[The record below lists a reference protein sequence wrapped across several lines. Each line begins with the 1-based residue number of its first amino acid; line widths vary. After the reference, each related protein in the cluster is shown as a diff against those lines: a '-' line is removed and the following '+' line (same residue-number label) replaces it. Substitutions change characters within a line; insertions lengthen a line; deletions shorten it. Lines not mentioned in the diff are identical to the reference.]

1 VLPSARWKTPS
12 VHGNF
17 TRENREVSS
26 TPDTQLCAGR
36 LEKDMIQKSNMHVR
50 SEKLA
55 KWCGANSNA
64 AGSNSRNLPA
74 PLGRS
79 VLLVGVAN
87 KP

>member
-1 VLPSARWKTPS
+1 M
-12 VHGNF
+12 HGNF
-17 TRENREVSS
+17 TSENREVSS
-26 TPDTQLCAGR
+26 TPETQLCAGR
-36 LEKDMIQKSNMHVR
+36 LEKDMIQKSNRHVR
-50 SEKLA
+50 SEKMMGLA

-74 PLGRS
+74 PLDVGRS